1 MLDRI
6 KKRQY
11 DGFKEFVRNM
21 EVTAAIPRGQIFLN
35 GLLDDPIFMSYVTKN
50 IRTFDDF
57 LELPSEEIEK
67 VLKSQ
72 DQMLT
77 MLAKSLFGS
86 TPERIRELETII
98 PRFMS
103 PLRDEL
109 GYLTELRPEQQETAK
124 FFIMKATRKLQHDE
138 RIYGFRWHM
147 PGQEIFFP
155 KSYPDGRC
163 QIQFENGVLA
173 AEGEI
178 LKNKRLGFWRHFYET
193 GKVLAEGEYSE
204 SFKNG
209 TWVIYHGNG
218 THKAQGKYKA
228 DQRQG
233 TWKEWDRLG
242 NMTEVEYQDG
252 IRKA

>member
-6 KKRQY
+6 KKKQY
-11 DGFKEFVRNM
+11 DGFKEFVQNM
-21 EVTAAIPRGQIFLN
+21 EVTAPIPRGQIFFN
-35 GLLDDPIFMSYVTKN
+35 GLLDDPVFMSYVTKN

-57 LELPSEEIEK
+57 LELPSDEIEK

-72 DQMLT
+72 SQMLS
-77 MLAKSLFGS
+77 MLAKSLYGVS
-86 TPERIRELETII
+86 PERVRDLEKVI

-103 PLRDEL
+103 QLRDEL
-109 GYLTELRPEQQETAK
+109 GYLTELKPEQQDSAK

-138 RIYGFRWHM
+138 HIYGFRWNL
-147 PGQEIFFP
+147 PPQGVFYP
-155 KSYPDGRC
+155 KSYPDGKC

-178 LKNKRLGFWRHFYET
+178 LKNKRLGFWRHYYET
-193 GKVLAEGEYSE
+193 GKVLAEGEYSAGI
-204 SFKNG
+204 KNG

-228 DQRQG
+228 DQREG

-242 NMTEVEYQDG
+242 NMVEVDYLDG
-252 IRKA
+252 VRRT